1 MIKTDL
7 ALEQLNKE
15 YCVIDTFYYSTLV
28 DNNGEKLL
36 YDWLR
41 LHRKDYFEPTERL
54 VFVQDCG
61 DVYEYN
67 NQLGN
72 YTNTIQQALKVV
84 DITNCF
90 VTIITANPNI
100 GQELA
105 LASNLDSPINYT
117 IVDGNYNPI
126 FPTFGNTFCPLPW
139 MHLHIAPG
147 GDVLPC
153 CAGDTG
159 HPLGNINQDSLIDI
173 YNNKKFQ
180 KLRQGLLTGK
190 HPKECQHCWIKE
202 KNGIKSHRLTHLE
215 NYQVLETRDDGLVD
229 KFDPITLDIRINKVC
244 NLKCRSCSP
253 HLSSAIAQEVQG
265 IYNVDWPVL
274 NNRQRKSVMAELL
287 LLLPNSEHIYFAGGE
302 PLLAPEHLDMIT
314 ELIKIKNT
322 NLNIFYNTNFM
333 QLDFRG
339 VSFTELWKEFS
350 DITIGASLDAHGS
363 VAEYLRHGTV
373 WSTIESNLKRLQNEA
388 PHVKFRVTSTV
399 GFLNIESL
407 IELQR
412 DWTDRGLISIDQ
424 FSISQIIFDS
434 FFSVQAV
441 PAHHKQR
448 LESIIKNHILWLNSQ
463 NATQLIHEW
472 QKVIDYMWLEDR
484 THLLT
489 TFCQT
494 MRNQDRYRN
503 ESFHTVLPQFAD
515 IMPVVD

>member
-1 MIKTDL
+1 MNQIEN

-15 YCVIDTFYYSTLV
+15 YCVLGTFYYSTLV
-28 DNNGEKLL
+28 NDDGEKLL
-36 YDWLR
+36 YNWLR
-41 LHRKDYFEPTERL
+41 QHHKDYFEPNERL

-67 NQLGN
+67 DELGN
-72 YTNTIQQALKVV
+72 HTTTIQKALKVV

-90 VTIITANPNI
+90 VTVLTTNKNIAKELFLADNFAVMNHVIIP
-100 GQELA
+100 GEYQ
-105 LASNLDSPINYT
+105 PI
-117 IVDGNYNPI
+117 I
-126 FPTFGNTFCPLPW
+126 PTFGDTFCPLPW
-139 MHLHIAPG
+139 MHLHITPT

-153 CAGDTG
+153 CAGDTDY
-159 HPLGNINQDSLIDI
+159 PLGNIDQDNLVDI
-173 YNNKKFQ
+173 YNNKSFQ

-190 HPKECQHCWIKE
+190 HPKECQHCWVKE
-202 KNGIKSHRLTHLE
+202 KTGIKSHRLNHNE
-215 NYQVLETRDDGLVD
+215 QYHVSEPRHDGLVD
-229 KFDPITLDIRINKVC
+229 QFIPTSLDIRVNKVC

-253 HLSSAIAQEVQG
+253 HLSSAIAQEVQE
-265 IYNVDWPVL
+265 IYNVDWPSL
-274 NNRQRKSVMAELL
+274 NNRQRKLVMLELL
-287 LLLPNSEHIYFAGGE
+287 SLLPNLEHIYFAGGE
-302 PLLAPEHLDMIT
+302 PLLAPEHLSMIT
-314 ELIKIKNT
+314 ELVNVKNT

-339 VSFTELWKEFS
+339 NSFTDIWKDFS
-350 DITIGASLDAHGS
+350 DITVGASLDAHGT

-412 DWTDRGLISIDQ
+412 DWTERGLVSINQ

-434 FFSVQAV
+434 FFSVQAA
-441 PAHHKQR
+441 PAKHKQR
-448 LESIIKNHILWLNSQ
+448 LELIIKNHILWLHSQ
-463 NATQLIHEW
+463 DADRLIHEW
-472 QKVIDYMWLEDR
+472 QEVIDYMWLEDR

-494 MRNQDRYRN
+494 MLNQDVYRN
-503 ESFHTVLPQFAD
+503 ESFHKVLPQFAD

>member
-1 MIKTDL
+1 MTEIDQ

-15 YCVIDTFYYSTLV
+15 YCVLGTFYYSMLAKH
-28 DNNGEKLL
+28 NGEKIL
-36 YDWLR
+36 YDWLYT
-41 LHRKDYFEPTERL
+41 HHKDYFEPNERL

-67 NQLGN
+67 DELGN
-72 YTNTIQQALKVV
+72 HTTAIQKALKVV

-90 VTIITANPNI
+90 VTILTTNKNI
-100 GQELA
+100 ARELT
-105 LASNLDSPINYT
+105 LVTDTDVINHVVVPGKY
-117 IVDGNYNPI
+117 DPI

-139 MHLHIAPG
+139 MHLHIAPN

-153 CAGDTG
+153 CAGDTNY
-159 HPLGNINQDSLIDI
+159 PLGNIDQDSLVNI

-190 HPKECQHCWIKE
+190 HPKECQYCWIHE
-202 KNGIKSHRLTHLE
+202 KNGLKSHRLNHLE
-215 NYQVLETRDDGLVD
+215 HHRVLEIRNDGLVD
-229 KFDPITLDIRINKVC
+229 NFNPITLDIRINKVC

-265 IYNVDWPVL
+265 IYNVDWPTL
-274 NNRQRKSVMAELL
+274 NNRQRKLVMSELL

-302 PLLAPEHLDMIT
+302 PLLAPEHLAMIT
-314 ELIKIKNT
+314 ELGRIKNT

-339 VSFTELWKEFS
+339 TSFTDMWKEFS
-350 DITIGASLDAHGS
+350 DITVGASLDAHGS

-373 WSTIESNLKRLQNEA
+373 WSTIESNLKRLQNKA

-412 DWTDRGLISIDQ
+412 NWTEQGLISIDQ
-424 FSISQIIFDS
+424 FSIPQIIYDS
-434 FFSVQAV
+434 YFSVQAA
-441 PAHHKQR
+441 PIHHKRR
-448 LESIIKNHILWLNSQ
+448 LTLIIKDHISWLNFQSAKELA
-463 NATQLIHEW
+463 NRW
-472 QKVIDYMWLEDR
+472 QEVIDYMWKEDR
-484 THLLT
+484 THLLPE
-489 TFCQT
+489 FQRT
-494 MRNQDRYRN
+494 MSNQDQYRN
-503 ESFHTVLPQFAD
+503 ESFHTILPQFAD
-515 IMPVVD
+515 IMHVVE